1 LSSSIGLQAG
11 LVTVQCLSSHTWKQ
25 SLHVRLQRLRFF
37 RLNSGT
43 EDLLLLLQVA
53 IHYQGKF
60 YEFVPWKGKVEWE
73 IAPWGSWKMTAQSKT
88 HEVFVVG
95 RIIIACDLARNLKLV

>member
-1 LSSSIGLQAG
+1 MVEAPTLSVSIFSEIYLSSSTGLQAG
-11 LVTVQCLSSHTWKQ
+11 LVTVQCLPSHTWKQ
-25 SLHVRLQRLRFF
+25 RLHVGLQRLRIF

-73 IAPWGSWKMTAQSKT
+73 IAPLGLLENDSSVENT
-88 HEVFVVG
+88 
-95 RIIIACDLARNLKLV
+95 